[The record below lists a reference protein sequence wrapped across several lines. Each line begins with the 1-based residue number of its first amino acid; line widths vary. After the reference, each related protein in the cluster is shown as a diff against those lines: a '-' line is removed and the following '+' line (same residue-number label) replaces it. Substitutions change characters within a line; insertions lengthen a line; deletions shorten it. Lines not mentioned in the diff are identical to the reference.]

1 MTRQEWWRSSVVV
14 LMVAGCASTQPL
26 TQEERDET
34 GTAVDSAIRSFQE
47 AERARDVERIIAH
60 LAPDFYIY
68 VDGVRNSY
76 AQSSEMIRQAMPTL
90 DVFEPAWNDLEI
102 RVLGRNAAVAS
113 FVFRDSMVTVDGDVT
128 VTTGPTTLV
137 WERRGD
143 DWLVVYADADH
154 YSVGR

>member
-1 MTRQEWWRSSVVV
+1 MTGQALWRSSLWLLVVT
-14 LMVAGCASTQPL
+14 GCSSAPPPT
-26 TQEERDET
+26 EAERAKI
-34 GTAVDSAIRSFQE
+34 GAAVDSATRSFQD
-47 AERARDVERIIAH
+47 AERARDAERIIAH

-154 YSVGR
+154 Y

>member
-1 MTRQEWWRSSVVV
+1 
-14 LMVAGCASTQPL
+14 MVAGCASARPL
-26 TQEERDET
+26 TQEERDEI
-34 GTAVDSAIRSFQE
+34 GTAVDSATRSFQE
-47 AERARDVERIIAH
+47 AERARDAERIIAH

-90 DVFEPAWNDLEI
+90 HVFEPAWNDLEI

-128 VTTGPTTLV
+128 VTTGPTTLI

-154 YSVGR
+154 Y